1 MKFNLPKDHRPYI
14 DKYFLRAKTILEK
27 DGLNPIV
34 KAQVFIRK
42 GDCKVYGL
50 NEAIAILNKYN
61 PNPKNMTICSLQEGD
76 SFIGGEVLMTIK
88 APIQDIIDL
97 ETMYLGVLSAETT
110 LKNGGKDIDIF
121 KINQNML
128 KITTLVGDRP
138 VSYFG
143 ARHWRYDRD
152 RDIASACCLGGS
164 KNCST
169 DEGAKGFGQKE
180 GIGTIPHAL
189 ETIYHWTF
197 GLNKAVE
204 EAAAVFEIYID
215 EKKEAKMTLANLHIK
230 EKIPVIA
237 LVDYANREIL
247 DSLAVAPIVDGIRI
261 DTCGENYMQGVYPIM
276 GYYSPNYKYL
286 SYWFSKGVSVY
297 GVYLV
302 RKLLNDN
309 GFEKVKI
316 ILSSGFGNP
325 EKVKAFLDAE
335 ILFGMKLFD
344 GLGVGGVYES
354 RMATMD
360 IIEVEGKEIHKVG
373 RLPKDDSRLKEVRYG
388 NSK

>member
-261 DTCGENYMQGVYPIM
+261 DTCGENYMQGVMPGNDEKFCIWEGGCRDGFDYVFNP
-276 GYYSPNYKYL
+276 
-286 SYWFSKGVSVY
+286 GVSLY

-302 RKLLNDN
+302 RKLLNDS
-309 GFEKVKI
+309 GFVNVKI

-325 EKVKAFLDAE
+325 DKVKVFIEAE
-335 ILFGMKLFD
+335 KILGMKLFD

-360 IIEVEGKEIHKVG
+360 IIE
-373 RLPKDDSRLKEVRYG
+373 
-388 NSK
+388 